1 MESYFDD
8 VFVADD
14 DLPTHVRNIEAV
26 LRRIEERN
34 VKISFDKLQ
43 LGFSDLQALGFDFK
57 GHQYKPRYELRE
69 KFKDACMPTT
79 REGVQ
84 QWLGLLN
91 QFTRFIQP
99 STYREIMRVWGP
111 LTGKKKRFQDYEPE
125 ELERT
130 FELARTAV
138 ADIQPLYTLDD
149 SLEIRLAV
157 DASNTGTGAYL
168 YQIDNE
174 GNVRNVAMSAQ
185 TFSTPAKREWDT
197 KTKELY
203 AIYKSR
209 KKLGINPAGKK
220 VSDTLYR
227 GGFLTN
233 PVMVPGLL

>member
-1 MESYFDD
+1 M
-8 VFVADD
+8 
-14 DLPTHVRNIEAV
+14 PTHVTNIEAI
-26 LRRIEERN
+26 LRRSEERN

-57 GHQYKPRYELRE
+57 GHHYKSRCELRE

-111 LTGKKKRFQDYEPE
+111 LTGKKKRFQGYEPE
-125 ELERT
+125 ELERI

-168 YQIDNE
+168 YQIDDE
-174 GNVRNVAMSAQ
+174 GKC
-185 TFSTPAKREWDT
+185 PKRSHECPN
-197 KTKELY
+197 LQHP
-203 AIYKSR
+203 R
-209 KKLGINPAGKK
+209 
-220 VSDTLYR
+220 
-227 GGFLTN
+227 
-233 PVMVPGLL
+233 